1 MFTTVLIANRG
12 EIACRA
18 IRTLKRLGV
27 TSVAVYSD
35 ADRNAPHVAEAD
47 RAVAL
52 GGDKAADSYLRIDKI
67 LAAAAATGAQAIY
80 PGYGFLS
87 ESAEFADACEA
98 AGIAFIGPT
107 AAQMREFGLKHRARE
122 LAALAGV
129 PMTPGTGLLESV
141 EQAVSAAARIGY
153 PVMLKSTAGGGGIG
167 LTRCDDEAAL
177 RDAYDSVKRLGE
189 QFFRDAGAAEFNLH
203 TVWVSIPHFFDYLA
217 ETVPTLHWHLMFAD
231 GRTEGSLAY
240 WGYRLNIQL
249 PLIWETL
256 QLALAATIFSVLV
269 ATVLAFLAAGNTYT
283 PASVRLAIRTLVA
296 FLRTMPELA
305 WAVMFVM
312 AFGIGAI
319 PGFLALALHTIGSLT
334 KLFYESIE
342 TASNKPVRGLAA
354 CGATP
359 LQRMR
364 FGLWPQVKPVFLS
377 YSFMRLEINF
387 RQSTIL
393 GLVGAGGIGQELM
406 TNIKLDRYD
415 QVSMTLLLIIV
426 VVSVLDY
433 VSGELRKRVVEGA
446 K

>member
-1 MFTTVLIANRG
+1 MNTDFAHYYQRIRSKQSAKRCCGRSGWWRCTWAPATSPSSTCTPSGCLFRTSSTT
-12 EIACRA
+12 
-18 IRTLKRLGV
+18 
-27 TSVAVYSD
+27 
-35 ADRNAPHVAEAD
+35 
-47 RAVAL
+47 
-52 GGDKAADSYLRIDKI
+52 
-67 LAAAAATGAQAIY
+67 
-80 PGYGFLS
+80 
-87 ESAEFADACEA
+87 
-98 AGIAFIGPT
+98 
-107 AAQMREFGLKHRARE
+107 
-122 LAALAGV
+122 
-129 PMTPGTGLLESV
+129 
-141 EQAVSAAARIGY
+141 
-153 PVMLKSTAGGGGIG
+153 
-167 LTRCDDEAAL
+167 
-177 RDAYDSVKRLGE
+177 
-189 QFFRDAGAAEFNLH
+189 
-203 TVWVSIPHFFDYLA
+203 A
-217 ETVPTLHWHLMFAD
+217 ETIPTLHWPLLFAD

-342 TASNKPVRGLAA
+342 TASNKPVRLAA

-393 GLVGAGGIGQELM
+393 GLGAGGIGRA
-406 TNIKLDRYD
+406 DD
-415 QVSMTLLLIIV
+415 QH
-426 VVSVLDY
+426 
-433 VSGELRKRVVEGA
+433 
-446 K
+446 

>member
-1 MFTTVLIANRG
+1 M
-12 EIACRA
+12 
-18 IRTLKRLGV
+18 
-27 TSVAVYSD
+27 
-35 ADRNAPHVAEAD
+35 
-47 RAVAL
+47 
-52 GGDKAADSYLRIDKI
+52 
-67 LAAAAATGAQAIY
+67 
-80 PGYGFLS
+80 
-87 ESAEFADACEA
+87 
-98 AGIAFIGPT
+98 
-107 AAQMREFGLKHRARE
+107 
-122 LAALAGV
+122 
-129 PMTPGTGLLESV
+129 
-141 EQAVSAAARIGY
+141 
-153 PVMLKSTAGGGGIG
+153 
-167 LTRCDDEAAL
+167 
-177 RDAYDSVKRLGE
+177 
-189 QFFRDAGAAEFNLH
+189 
-203 TVWVSIPHFFDYLA
+203 
-217 ETVPTLHWHLMFAD
+217 
-231 GRTEGSLAY
+231 
-240 WGYRLNIQL
+240 
-249 PLIWETL
+249 
-256 QLALAATIFSVLV
+256 LV